1 MEPVGRAR
9 LREVGISVILYRDA
23 EAAGDGIPEAHT
35 DYGDFNLEEYP
46 WQNELNFTRI
56 ASIPNLVERERM
68 LRWQQQCTSRAGV

>member
-46 WQNELNFTRI
+46 
-56 ASIPNLVERERM
+56 
-68 LRWQQQCTSRAGV
+68 